1 MFFRKLNKQFFIN
14 NYNKTGRKIEYG
26 MDTPYGFAGI
36 KYSYITLENESDLL
50 RVVPESY
57 RDNCTLSL
65 MELNYKIPPHTDSN
79 IEAIVNFYIKT
90 DRCVTQFYYPK
101 EDASTTKIANQT
113 DGAIFHEG
121 HLKKSVRFMA
131 HPGDA
136 YLLDVSKPHSVYPM
150 EAGLPDRKAICLQI
164 LYKSF
169 DEAVELLTDT
179 GYIDGPSVSN

>member
-1 MFFRKLNKQFFIN
+1 MFFRKLNRQFFVGP
-14 NYNKTGRKIEYG
+14 YLKTGRKIEYG
-26 MDTPYGFAGI
+26 MDTPFGFAGI
-36 KYSYITLENESDLL
+36 KYSYINTKDENDLL
-50 RVVPESY
+50 EVIPESY

-79 IEAIVNFYIKT
+79 IEAIINFYIKT

-169 DEAVELLTDT
+169 DEAVEMLKET
-179 GYIDGPSVSN
+179 GYIDE

>member
-1 MFFRKLNKQFFIN
+1 MFFRKLNKQFLIGS
-14 NYNKTGRKIEYG
+14 YTKSGRKIEYG

-36 KYSYITLENESDLL
+36 KYSYIKTQDENELL
-50 RVVPESY
+50 KVIPESY

-90 DRCVTQFYYPK
+90 DRCVTQFYYPQ
-101 EDASTTKIANQT
+101 ENAPTMQIDNQT

-121 HLKKSVRFMA
+121 YLRKSVRFMA

-136 YLLDVSKPHSVYPM
+136 YLLDVSKPHSVFPM
-150 EAGLPDRKAICLQI
+150 EPGLPDRKAICLQI

-169 DEAVELLTDT
+169 DEAVEMLKET
-179 GYIDGPSVSN
+179 GYIDD